1 MWKQQSFSKTF
12 FSQLLKEIIRLASHS
27 RYHLPSSTVKWDRD
41 EFKLSPS
48 KIQVQS
54 QVSSRIE
61 KLQIESAVISSGR
74 ALFIL
79 GNSETEP

>member
-1 MWKQQSFSKTF
+1 M
-12 FSQLLKEIIRLASHS
+12 
-27 RYHLPSSTVKWDRD
+27 KWDRY
-41 EFKLSPS
+41 EYKLSPS

-79 GNSETEP
+79 GNSGTEP